1 MIGND
6 RKSTVCILAGGFGSR
21 LKSEIGEEI
30 PKPMALIGGIPL
42 LEHQI
47 DLCCRYGFVDI
58 LILVHHLSEVI
69 SQYFGDGSHL
79 GVNIKYQIEET
90 PRGTAGAI
98 FDALPLLADE
108 FLVIYGDTFLEVDLG
123 RFCSSK
129 DPNSSVLTFA
139 HPNSHPYDSD
149 LLEVNEKGF
158 VTKVFRP
165 STEGSTLYKNVV
177 NAALYF
183 VKKYVFSKYV
193 KTHGSMDISSELFP
207 LLIKSHEA
215 IQAYTSVEYIK
226 DMGTPDRYREVNL
239 AFSSGVV
246 DSLSNK
252 SPRKCVFLDRDGVI
266 NTEIGHLSNIS
277 LFELIPGVV
286 DAIRALNKAGYLTVC
301 VTNQPVIA
309 RGDLSFVGLDEI
321 HMKMQVELGVG
332 GAYLDGIYFCPHHP
346 HSGFPGEIE
355 DLKIVCSCRKPEPGM
370 LIQAAGRFNI
380 DLKSSWM
387 VGDHMRD
394 ILAGKSAGAK
404 TILVGNLEQ
413 TTPEHQADYVCNS
426 LSQAVDLILLENPLN
441 KLSIR

>member
-1 MIGND
+1 MID
-6 RKSTVCILAGGFGSR
+6 SDKKSTVCILAGGFGSR
-21 LKSEIGEEI
+21 LTSEIGEKI
-30 PKPMALIGGIPL
+30 PKPMAPINGLPL

-69 SQYFGDGSHL
+69 TQYFSDGSHL
-79 GVNIKYQIEET
+79 GVNIKYQVEES
-90 PRGTAGAI
+90 PRGTAGAV
-98 FDALPLLADE
+98 FDALPALADE
-108 FLVIYGDTFLEVDLG
+108 FLIIYGDTFLEVDLR

-129 DPNSSVLTFA
+129 DMNSAVLTFV

-149 LLEVNEKGF
+149 LLELDEKGL

-165 STEGSTLYKNVV
+165 TVDGSTLYKNTV

-183 VKKYVFSKYV
+183 VKNKIFSKYV
-193 KTHGSMDISSELFP
+193 PTYGSIDISSELFP

-215 IQAYTSVEYIK
+215 IQAYISVEYIK
-226 DMGTPDRYREVNL
+226 DMGTPERYREVNL
-239 AFSSGVV
+239 AVTSGVV

-266 NTEIGHLSNIS
+266 NVEVDHLSNIS
-277 LFELIPGVV
+277 QFELIPGVV
-286 DAIRALNKAGYLTVC
+286 DAIRALNKAGYLAVC

-309 RGDLSFVGLDEI
+309 RGDLSFAELDDI
-321 HMKMQVELGVG
+321 HMKMEVELGAG

-346 HSGFPGEIE
+346 HQGFPGEIE

-370 LIQAAGRFNI
+370 LIQASERYYI
-380 DLKSSWM
+380 DLEASWM

-394 ILAGKSAGAK
+394 IIAGKTAGVK
-404 TILVGNLEQ
+404 TILIRNLEQ
-413 TTPEHQADYVCNS
+413 ISSDRQADHICKS
-426 LSQAVDLILLENPLN
+426 LSQAVDLILTENSLY
-441 KLSIR
+441 KAATR

>member
-1 MIGND
+1 MID
-6 RKSTVCILAGGFGSR
+6 SDKKSSVCILAGGFGSR
-21 LKSEIGEEI
+21 LKSEIGEKI
-30 PKPMALIGGIPL
+30 PKPMAPINGIPL

-69 SQYFGDGSHL
+69 MQYFSDGSHL
-79 GVNIKYQIEET
+79 GVNIKYQVEES
-90 PRGTAGAI
+90 PRGTAGAVS
-98 FDALPLLADE
+98 DALPFLADE
-108 FLVIYGDTFLEVDLG
+108 FLIIYGDTFLEVDL
-123 RFCSSK
+123 RHFCSSK
-129 DPNSSVLTFA
+129 DMSSAVLTFA

-149 LLEVNEKGF
+149 LLEINEKGL

-165 STEGSTLYKNVV
+165 SVDGSTLYKNTV

-183 VKKYVFSKYV
+183 VEKYIFSKYV
-193 KTHGSMDISSELFP
+193 PTYGSIDISSELFP

-215 IQAYTSVEYIK
+215 IQAYISVEYIK

-239 AFSSGVV
+239 AVTAGVV

-266 NTEIGHLSNIS
+266 NVEVGHLSNIS
-277 LFELIPGVV
+277 QFELIPGVV
-286 DAIRALNKAGYLTVC
+286 DAIRALNKAGYLAVC

-309 RGDLSFVGLDEI
+309 RGDLSFAELDDI
-321 HMKMQVELGVG
+321 HMKMEVQLGAG

-346 HSGFPGEIE
+346 HHGFPGEIE

-370 LIQAAGRFNI
+370 LIQASERYNI
-380 DLKSSWM
+380 DLESSWM

-394 ILAGKSAGAK
+394 IVAGKAAGVK

-413 TTPEHQADYVCNS
+413 TSSDQQADHMCKS
-426 LSQAVDLILLENPLN
+426 LSQAVDLILSENSLY
-441 KLSIR
+441 KAAIR